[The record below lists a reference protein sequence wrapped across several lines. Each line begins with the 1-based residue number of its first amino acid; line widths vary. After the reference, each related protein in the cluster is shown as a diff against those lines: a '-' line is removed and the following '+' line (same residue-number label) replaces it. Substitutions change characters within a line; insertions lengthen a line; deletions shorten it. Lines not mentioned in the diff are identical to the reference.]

1 MRRSPCARSAFDSTR
16 RKMPRPLDGIR
27 VLDFTRVLA
36 GPHATRMLCD
46 LGAEVIKVEPPVGD
60 LTRFGQPR
68 LNSLATYFIQQNVGK
83 LNVSLNFDDD
93 RGVDI
98 ARRLAALCDVVIEN
112 FRPGVMAR
120 LGLGYEQ
127 LAADNP
133 RLVYA
138 SISGYGATGPWVDR
152 RAYAPVVNAEA
163 GLTKHQ
169 GDVRG
174 GAYAND
180 PFSHGDVYTGMETAA
195 AVLAA
200 LLQRERTGR
209 GQFIDVSM
217 AETLLYVNEH
227 AHDQLWEGE
236 VPADWIRSF
245 QPADYPVLTTA
256 DGSVVVV
263 SGHPAS
269 KTNFEW
275 FCDAMGR
282 RDLLDDPRFRDVQSR
297 LANMDELS
305 AILARWAATI
315 ANAEEIERIFARHN
329 LATGRLRSV
338 AELARTQWA
347 AARGAITEVSDR
359 AGGLV
364 RIPQSPWKFSDA
376 DVRVRGVPKYRGE
389 DNASV
394 LRDLLGLD
402 DATILQLAR
411 DGVTSCHNPKGAG

>member
-1 MRRSPCARSAFDSTR
+1 M
-16 RKMPRPLDGIR
+16 RPLEGVR

-83 LNVSLNFDDD
+83 LNVSLDLDDD

-98 ARRLAALCDVVIEN
+98 ARRLADVSDVVIEN

-120 LGLGYEQ
+120 LGLGYDT
-127 LAADNP
+127 LSARNA
-133 RLVYA
+133 RLIYA

-174 GAYAND
+174 GQYAND

-195 AVLAA
+195 AILAA

-209 GQFIDVSM
+209 GQHIDVSM

-227 AHDQLWEGE
+227 AHDQLWQGE
-236 VPADWIRSF
+236 VPSDWIRSF
-245 QPADYPVLTTA
+245 QPADYPVLTTQ

-269 KTNFEW
+269 KTNFAW
-275 FCDAMGR
+275 FCAAMGR
-282 RDLLDDPRFRDVQSR
+282 NDLANDPRFVDVSTR
-297 LANMDELS
+297 LAH
-305 AILARWAATI
+305 LAEFLALLQEWAADVP
-315 ANAEEIERIFARHN
+315 NAEEIERIFAQHN

-338 AELARTQWA
+338 GELAETPWA
-347 AARGAITEVSDR
+347 RERGAIAEVSDR
-359 AGGLV
+359 RDGTV

-376 DVRVRGVPKYRGE
+376 DVRIRGVPKYRGE
-389 DNASV
+389 DNRDV
-394 LRDLLGLD
+394 LRELLGLD
-402 DATILQLAR
+402 DATITELER
-411 DGVTSCHNPKGAG
+411 DGVASSHLPTPR

>member
-1 MRRSPCARSAFDSTR
+1 MT
-16 RKMPRPLDGIR
+16 RPLDGVR

-83 LNVSLNFDDD
+83 LNVSLNFDDE
-93 RGVDI
+93 RAIDI
-98 ARRLAALCDVVIEN
+98 AKQLADRCDVVIEN
-112 FRPGVMAR
+112 FRPGVMQR
-120 LGLGYEQ
+120 LGLGYEA
-127 LAADNP
+127 LSARNP

-169 GDVRG
+169 GDARG
-174 GAYAND
+174 GEYAND

-195 AVLAA
+195 AILAA

-209 GQFIDVSM
+209 GQYIDVSM

-227 AHDQLWEGE
+227 AHDQLWQGD
-236 VPADWIRSF
+236 VPDDWIRSF
-245 QPADYPVLTTA
+245 QPADYPVLTTN

-269 KTNFEW
+269 KTNFAW
-275 FCDAMGR
+275 FCAAMGR
-282 RDLLDDPRFRDVQSR
+282 DDLQNDPRFADVPSR
-297 LANMDELS
+297 LAHLDDF
-305 AILARWAATI
+305 AKILQEWASTV
-315 ANAEEIERIFARHN
+315 ANADEIERIFAAHG

-338 AELARTQWA
+338 AELADTDWA
-347 AARGAITEVSDR
+347 RQRGAITEVSDR
-359 AGGLV
+359 GGGTV

-376 DVRVRGVPKYRGE
+376 DVRVRGEPKYRGE
-389 DNASV
+389 DNARV
-394 LRDLLGLD
+394 LRDILGMD
-402 DATILQLAR
+402 EADIERLAR
-411 DGVTSCHNPKGAG
+411 DGVTSSHGPTAS

>member
-1 MRRSPCARSAFDSTR
+1 MT
-16 RKMPRPLDGIR
+16 RPLDGVR

-83 LNVSLNFDDD
+83 LNVSLNFDDE
-93 RGVDI
+93 RAIDI
-98 ARRLAALCDVVIEN
+98 ARQLADRCDVVIEN
-112 FRPGVMAR
+112 FRPGVMQR
-120 LGLGYEQ
+120 LGLGYEA
-127 LAADNP
+127 LSARNP

-169 GDVRG
+169 GDARG
-174 GAYAND
+174 GEYAND

-195 AVLAA
+195 AILAA

-209 GQFIDVSM
+209 GQHIDVSM

-227 AHDQLWEGE
+227 AHDQLWQGD
-236 VPADWIRSF
+236 VPDDWIRSF
-245 QPADYPVLTTA
+245 QPADYPVLTTN

-269 KTNFEW
+269 KTNFAW
-275 FCDAMGR
+275 FCAAMGR
-282 RDLLDDPRFRDVQSR
+282 DDLQNDPRFADVPSR
-297 LANMDELS
+297 LAHLDDF
-305 AILARWAATI
+305 ATI
-315 ANAEEIERIFARHN
+315 LQEWASTVANADEIERIFAAHG

-338 AELARTQWA
+338 AELADTDWA
-347 AARGAITEVSDR
+347 RQRGAITEVSDR
-359 AGGLV
+359 GGGTV

-376 DVRVRGVPKYRGE
+376 DVRVRGEPKYRGE
-389 DNASV
+389 DNARV
-394 LRDLLGLD
+394 LRDILGMD
-402 DATILQLAR
+402 EADIERLAR
-411 DGVTSCHNPKGAG
+411 DGVTSSHGPTAS

>member
-1 MRRSPCARSAFDSTR
+1 MT
-16 RKMPRPLDGIR
+16 RPLDGIR

-46 LGAEVIKVEPPVGD
+46 LGAEVIKIEPPEGD

-83 LNVSLNFDDD
+83 LNMSLNLADA
-93 RGVDI
+93 RAVDI
-98 ARRLAALCDVVIEN
+98 VRKLVAMSDVVIEN
-112 FRPGVMAR
+112 FRPGVMQR
-120 LGLGYEQ
+120 LGLGYDT
-127 LAADNP
+127 LAAQNE
-133 RLVYA
+133 RLIYA

-152 RAYAPVVNAEA
+152 RAYAPVVNAEV

-180 PFSHGDVYTGMETAA
+180 PFSHGDVYTGMEAA
-195 AVLAA
+195 AGILAA
-200 LLQRERTGR
+200 LVQRGRTGR
-209 GQFIDVSM
+209 GQYLDISM

-245 QPADYPVLTTA
+245 QPADYPVLTTR
-256 DGSVVVV
+256 DGSIVVV

-269 KTNFEW
+269 KTNFGW
-275 FCDAMGR
+275 FCAAMER
-282 RDLLDDPRFRDVQSR
+282 NDLLNDERFVDVPAR
-297 LANMDELS
+297 LAHLADFH
-305 AILARWAATI
+305 AILRSWAATI
-315 ANAEEIERIFARHN
+315 TDAETIEKIFAEHN

-338 AELARTQWA
+338 ADVARTDWA
-347 AARGAITEVSDR
+347 KQRGVITEVSDR
-359 AGGLV
+359 GGGTI

-376 DVRVRGVPKYRGE
+376 DVRIRGIPKYRGE
-389 DNASV
+389 DNTAV
-394 LRDLLGLD
+394 LRDLLGVD
-402 DATILQLAR
+402 DATITQLAH
-411 DGVTSCHNPKGAG
+411 DGVTSSHQPSDK

>member
-1 MRRSPCARSAFDSTR
+1 MT
-16 RKMPRPLDGIR
+16 RPLDGIR

-46 LGAEVIKVEPPVGD
+46 LGAEVIKIEPPEGD

-83 LNVSLNFDDD
+83 LNISLNLADA
-93 RGVDI
+93 RAVDI
-98 ARRLAALCDVVIEN
+98 VRKLVAMSDVVIEN
-112 FRPGVMAR
+112 FRPGVMQR
-120 LGLGYEQ
+120 LGLGYDT
-127 LAADNP
+127 LAAQNE
-133 RLVYA
+133 RLIYA

-152 RAYAPVVNAEA
+152 RAYAPVVNAEV

-180 PFSHGDVYTGMETAA
+180 PFSHGDVYTGMEAA
-195 AVLAA
+195 AGILAA
-200 LLQRERTGR
+200 LVQRGRTGR
-209 GQFIDVSM
+209 GQYLDISM

-245 QPADYPVLTTA
+245 QPADYPVLTTR
-256 DGSVVVV
+256 DGSIVVV

-269 KTNFEW
+269 KTNFGW
-275 FCDAMGR
+275 FCAAMER
-282 RDLLDDPRFRDVQSR
+282 NDLLNDERFVDVPAR
-297 LANMDELS
+297 LAHLADFH
-305 AILARWAATI
+305 AILRAWAATI
-315 ANAEEIERIFARHN
+315 TDAETIETIFAEHN

-338 AELARTQWA
+338 ADVARTDWA
-347 AARGAITEVSDR
+347 KQRGVITEVSDR
-359 AGGLV
+359 GGGTI

-376 DVRVRGVPKYRGE
+376 DVRIRGIPKYRGE
-389 DNASV
+389 DNTAV
-394 LRDLLGLD
+394 LRDLLGVD
-402 DATILQLAR
+402 DATITQLAH
-411 DGVTSCHNPKGAG
+411 DGVTSSHQPSDK

>member
-1 MRRSPCARSAFDSTR
+1 MT
-16 RKMPRPLDGIR
+16 RPLDGVR

-83 LNVSLNFDDD
+83 LNVSLNFDDE
-93 RGVDI
+93 RAIDI
-98 ARRLAALCDVVIEN
+98 ARQLADRCDVVIEN
-112 FRPGVMAR
+112 FRPGVMQR
-120 LGLGYEQ
+120 LGLGYDA
-127 LAADNP
+127 LSARNP

-169 GDVRG
+169 GDARG
-174 GAYAND
+174 GEYAND

-195 AVLAA
+195 AILAA

-209 GQFIDVSM
+209 GQHIDVSM

-227 AHDQLWEGE
+227 AHDQLWQGD
-236 VPADWIRSF
+236 VPDDWIRSF
-245 QPADYPVLTTA
+245 QPADYPVLTTN

-269 KTNFEW
+269 KTNFAW
-275 FCDAMGR
+275 FCAAMGR
-282 RDLLDDPRFRDVQSR
+282 DDLQNDPRFADVPSR
-297 LANMDELS
+297 LAYLDDF
-305 AILARWAATI
+305 AKILQEWASTV
-315 ANAEEIERIFARHN
+315 ANAEEIERIFAAHG

-338 AELARTQWA
+338 AELADTDWA
-347 AARGAITEVSDR
+347 RQRGAITEVSDR
-359 AGGLV
+359 GGGTV

-376 DVRVRGVPKYRGE
+376 DVRVRGEPKYRGE
-389 DNASV
+389 DNARV
-394 LRDLLGLD
+394 LRDILGMD
-402 DATILQLAR
+402 EADIERLAR
-411 DGVTSCHNPKGAG
+411 DGVTSSHGPTASQSPTTPADSTR

>member
-1 MRRSPCARSAFDSTR
+1 
-16 RKMPRPLDGIR
+16 MPRPLDGIR

-46 LGAEVIKVEPPVGD
+46 LGAEVIKIEPPVGD

-68 LNSLATYFIQQNVGK
+68 INSLATYFIQQNVGK
-83 LNVSLNFDDD
+83 LNVSLDLDEQ

-98 ARRLAALCDVVIEN
+98 ARRLAAVSDVVIEN

-120 LGLGYEQ
+120 LGLGYEE
-127 LAADNP
+127 LAASHP

-163 GLTKHQ
+163 GITKHQ

-195 AVLAA
+195 AILAA

-227 AHDQLWEGE
+227 AHDQLWDAD
-236 VPADWIRSF
+236 VPNDWIRSF

-275 FCDAMGR
+275 FCAAMGR
-282 RDLLDDPRFRDVQSR
+282 LDLLNDPRFIDVPSR
-297 LANMDELS
+297 LANLQQFAE
-305 AILARWAATI
+305 ILDTWAGSVP
-315 ANAEEIERIFARHN
+315 NAEEIERIFERHH

-338 AELARTQWA
+338 GEIAETPWA
-347 AARGAITEVSDR
+347 KHRGAITEVSDR
-359 AGGLV
+359 GGGTV

-376 DVRVRGVPKYRGE
+376 DVRIQGVPKYRGE
-389 DNASV
+389 DNANV
-394 LRDLLGLD
+394 LRELLGFD
-402 DATILQLAR
+402 DETIAQLER
-411 DGVTSCHNPKGAG
+411 DGVTSSHPPTKQ

>member
-1 MRRSPCARSAFDSTR
+1 MT
-16 RKMPRPLDGIR
+16 RPLDGVR

-83 LNVSLNFDDD
+83 LNVSLNFDDE
-93 RGVDI
+93 RAVDI
-98 ARRLAALCDVVIEN
+98 ARQLADVSDVVIEN
-112 FRPGVMAR
+112 FRPGVMKR
-120 LGLGYEQ
+120 LGLGYDD
-127 LAADNP
+127 LAARNP
-133 RLVYA
+133 RLIYA

-169 GDVRG
+169 GDARG

-209 GQFIDVSM
+209 GQFVDVSM

-227 AHDQLWEGE
+227 AHDQLWEGD

-245 QPADYPVLTTA
+245 QPADYPVLTTG

-269 KTNFEW
+269 KTNFAW
-275 FCDAMGR
+275 FCAAMN
-282 RDLLDDPRFRDVQSR
+282 RDDLVSDPRFADVPSR
-297 LANMDELS
+297 LTHLREFTEILRSWASTITS
-305 AILARWAATI
+305 AD
-315 ANAEEIERIFARHN
+315 EIERVLAEHG

-338 AELARTQWA
+338 AELADTEWA
-347 AARGAITEVSDR
+347 RQRGAVTEVSDR
-359 AGGLV
+359 GGGSV

-389 DNASV
+389 DNSFV
-394 LRDLLGLD
+394 LREILGLD
-402 DATILQLAR
+402 DETIDRLAR
-411 DGVTSCHNPKGAG
+411 DGVTSSHGPTR

>member
-1 MRRSPCARSAFDSTR
+1 
-16 RKMPRPLDGIR
+16 MPRPLDGVR

-83 LNVSLNFDDD
+83 LNVSLDFDDE
-93 RGVDI
+93 RGIDI
-98 ARRLAALCDVVIEN
+98 ARRLAAASDVVIEN

-127 LAADNP
+127 LAAVNP

-163 GLTKHQ
+163 GITKHQ

-195 AVLAA
+195 AILAA

-227 AHDQLWEGE
+227 AHDQLWEGD

-256 DGSVVVV
+256 DGSIVVV

-275 FCDAMGR
+275 FCGAMER
-282 RDLLDDPRFRDVQSR
+282 RDLLDDPRFVDVPKR
-297 LANMDELS
+297 LANLREFNEILS
-305 AILARWAATI
+305 AWARTVPD
-315 ANAEEIERIFARHN
+315 AEEIERIFERHN
-329 LATGRLRSV
+329 LAVGRLRSV
-338 AELARTQWA
+338 GDIAKTDWA
-347 AARGAITEVSDR
+347 KHRGAITEVSDR
-359 AGGLV
+359 AGGTV

-376 DVRVRGVPKYRGE
+376 DVRIQGIPKYRGE
-389 DNASV
+389 DNAKV
-394 LRDLLGLD
+394 LRDVLGLRD
-402 DATILQLAR
+402 DEIAQLER
-411 DGVTSCHNPKGAG
+411 DGVTSSHGPQKH

>member
-1 MRRSPCARSAFDSTR
+1 MT
-16 RKMPRPLDGIR
+16 RPLDGIR

-46 LGAEVIKVEPPVGD
+46 LGADVIKIEPPEGD

-83 LNVSLNFDDD
+83 LNVSLNLADA

-98 ARRLAALCDVVIEN
+98 ARKLVAISDVVIEN
-112 FRPGVMAR
+112 FRPGVMQR
-120 LGLGYEQ
+120 LGLGYDT
-127 LAADNP
+127 LAAQNE
-133 RLVYA
+133 RLIYA

-152 RAYAPVVNAEA
+152 RAYAPVVNAEV

-174 GAYAND
+174 GEYAND
-180 PFSHGDVYTGMETAA
+180 PFSHADVYTGMEAA
-195 AVLAA
+195 AGILAA
-200 LLQRERTGR
+200 LVQRGRTGR
-209 GQFIDVSM
+209 GQYLDISM

-245 QPADYPVLTTA
+245 QPADYPVLTTR
-256 DGSVVVV
+256 DGSIVVV

-269 KTNFEW
+269 KTNFGW
-275 FCDAMGR
+275 FCAAMER
-282 RDLLDDPRFRDVQSR
+282 NDLLNDERFVDVPAR
-297 LANMDELS
+297 LAHLADFH
-305 AILARWAATI
+305 AILRAWATTI
-315 ANAEEIERIFARHN
+315 GDAETIETIFAEHN

-338 AELARTQWA
+338 ADVARTDWA
-347 AARGAITEVSDR
+347 KQRGVITEVSDR
-359 AGGLV
+359 RGGTI

-376 DVRVRGVPKYRGE
+376 DVRIRGIPKYRGE
-389 DNASV
+389 DNTAV
-394 LRDLLGLD
+394 LRDLLGVD
-402 DATILQLAR
+402 DATITQLAH
-411 DGVTSCHNPKGAG
+411 DGVTSSHQPSDK

>member
-1 MRRSPCARSAFDSTR
+1 M
-16 RKMPRPLDGIR
+16 RPLEGVR

-83 LNVSLNFDDD
+83 LNVSLDLDDD

-98 ARRLAALCDVVIEN
+98 ARRLADVSDVVIEN

-120 LGLGYEQ
+120 LGLGYDT
-127 LAADNP
+127 LSARNT
-133 RLVYA
+133 RLIYA

-174 GAYAND
+174 GQYAND

-195 AVLAA
+195 AILAA

-209 GQFIDVSM
+209 GQHIDVSM

-227 AHDQLWEGE
+227 AHDQLWQGE
-236 VPADWIRSF
+236 VPSDWIRSF
-245 QPADYPVLTTA
+245 QPADYPVLTTQ

-269 KTNFEW
+269 KTNFAW
-275 FCDAMGR
+275 FCAAMGR
-282 RDLLDDPRFRDVQSR
+282 NDLANDPRFVDVSTR
-297 LANMDELS
+297 LAH
-305 AILARWAATI
+305 LAEFLALLQEWAAGVP
-315 ANAEEIERIFARHN
+315 NAEEIERIFAQHN

-338 AELARTQWA
+338 GELAETPWA
-347 AARGAITEVSDR
+347 RERGAIAEVSDR
-359 AGGLV
+359 RNGTV

-376 DVRVRGVPKYRGE
+376 DVRIRGVPKYRGE
-389 DNASV
+389 DNRDV
-394 LRDLLGLD
+394 LRELLGLD
-402 DATILQLAR
+402 DATITELER
-411 DGVTSCHNPKGAG
+411 DGVASSHLPTPR

>member
-1 MRRSPCARSAFDSTR
+1 MT
-16 RKMPRPLDGIR
+16 RPLDGVR

-83 LNVSLNFDDD
+83 LNVSLNFDDE
-93 RGVDI
+93 RAIDI
-98 ARRLAALCDVVIEN
+98 AKQLADRCDIVIEN
-112 FRPGVMAR
+112 FRPGVMQR
-120 LGLGYEQ
+120 LGLGYEA
-127 LAADNP
+127 LTARNP

-169 GDVRG
+169 GDARG
-174 GAYAND
+174 GEYAND

-195 AVLAA
+195 AILAA

-209 GQFIDVSM
+209 GQHIDVSM

-227 AHDQLWEGE
+227 AHDQLWQGD
-236 VPADWIRSF
+236 VPDDWIRSF
-245 QPADYPVLTTA
+245 QPADYPVLTTR
-256 DGSVVVV
+256 DGSIVVV

-269 KTNFEW
+269 KTNFGW
-275 FCDAMGR
+275 FCAAMGR
-282 RDLLDDPRFRDVQSR
+282 GDLEHDPRYADVASRLRHLDDF
-297 LANMDELS
+297 AE
-305 AILARWAATI
+305 ILQRWASTVAD
-315 ANAEEIERIFARHN
+315 ADEIERIFAEHH

-338 AELARTQWA
+338 ADIANTDWARH
-347 AARGAITEVSDR
+347 RGVIAEVSDR
-359 AGGLV
+359 AGGTV

-389 DNASV
+389 DNAEV
-394 LRDLLGLD
+394 LRSLLHLD
-402 DATILQLAR
+402 DATIAQLAR
-411 DGVTSCHNPKGAG
+411 DGVTSSHQPN

>member
-1 MRRSPCARSAFDSTR
+1 
-16 RKMPRPLDGIR
+16 MPRPLDGVR

-83 LNVSLNFDDD
+83 LNISLNLDDE

-98 ARRLAALCDVVIEN
+98 AQRLAAISDVVIEN

-127 LAADNP
+127 LAASNP

-163 GLTKHQ
+163 GITKHQ

-195 AVLAA
+195 AILAA

-209 GQFIDVSM
+209 GQFVDVSM

-227 AHDQLWEGE
+227 AHDQLWQGD

-275 FCDAMGR
+275 FCGAMGR
-282 RDLLDDPRFRDVQSR
+282 NDLLNDPRFIDVQSR
-297 LANMDELS
+297 LANLREFNE
-305 AILARWAATI
+305 ILAAWARSVPDAG
-315 ANAEEIERIFARHN
+315 EIERIFEQHN

-338 AELARTQWA
+338 AEIAETDWARH
-347 AARGAITEVSDR
+347 RGAITEVSDR
-359 AGGLV
+359 AGGTV

-376 DVRVRGVPKYRGE
+376 DVRIQGIPKYRGE
-389 DNASV
+389 DNAGV
-394 LRDLLGLD
+394 LRKLLGFD
-402 DATILQLAR
+402 DATISQLER
-411 DGVTSCHNPKGAG
+411 DGVTSSHGPTNK